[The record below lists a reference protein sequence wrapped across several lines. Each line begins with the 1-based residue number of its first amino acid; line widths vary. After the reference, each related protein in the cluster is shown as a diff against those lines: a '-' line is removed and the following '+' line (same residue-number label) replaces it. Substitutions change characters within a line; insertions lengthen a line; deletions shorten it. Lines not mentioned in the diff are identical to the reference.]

1 MSADTP
7 SVGYPV
13 HAVASFARITNR
25 HGARF
30 IDWTAQ
36 CGATGTTTGA
46 LGRAGSA
53 RRAELCVGCFPAK
66 HWNSCKIDQPQNL
79 TPTEGD
85 ATP

>member
-13 HAVASFARITNR
+13 HAVASFARITNQ

-36 CGATGTTTGA
+36 CGDSGTTTGA
-46 LGRAGSA
+46 LGKAGSA
-53 RRAELCVGCFPAK
+53 RKAELCRECFPTG
-66 HWNSCKIDQPQNL
+66 HWNSCKIDQPQDL
-79 TPTEGD
+79 TPRGG
-85 ATP
+85 A